1 MNNLDIL
8 AVREFR
14 RFINQYIYPTSSF
27 MIMEKIKI
35 SFNPNQIYYEQQPQS
50 MIKFDTSIISNPLY
64 TENIGVLLN
73 GIFIDFFNNYDI
85 IKLIRHKIYNEIM
98 NEEVKQ
104 LLNKALYEILLGNFK
119 YLSHLFNVTIL
130 ENNIYLYL

>member
-14 RFINQYIYPTSSF
+14 RFVNQYIYPTSSF

-98 NEEVKQ
+98 NEEAKQ
-104 LLNKALYEILLGNFK
+104 LLNKALYEIQLGNVK
-119 YLSHLFNVTIL
+119 YLSLLFNVTIL

>member
-14 RFINQYIYPTSSF
+14 RFVNQYIYPTSSF

-73 GIFIDFFNNYDI
+73 GIFIDFFNN
-85 IKLIRHKIYNEIM
+85 
-98 NEEVKQ
+98 Q
-104 LLNKALYEILLGNFK
+104 SFF
-119 YLSHLFNVTIL
+119 LFIFW
-130 ENNIYLYL
+130 

>member
-14 RFINQYIYPTSSF
+14 RFVNQYIYPTSSF

-85 IKLIRHKIYNEIM
+85 IKLIRHKIYNEIL

-104 LLNKALYEILLGNFK
+104 LLNKALYEIQLGNVK
-119 YLSHLFNVTIL
+119 YLSLLFNVTIL

>member
-14 RFINQYIYPTSSF
+14 RFVNQYIYPTSSF

-104 LLNKALYEILLGNFK
+104 LLNKALYEIQLGNVK
-119 YLSHLFNVTIL
+119 YLSLLFNVTIL

>member
-1 MNNLDIL
+1 
-8 AVREFR
+8 
-14 RFINQYIYPTSSF
+14 
-27 MIMEKIKI
+27 
-35 SFNPNQIYYEQQPQS
+35 

-104 LLNKALYEILLGNFK
+104 LLNKALYEIQLGNVK
-119 YLSHLFNVTIL
+119 YLSLLFNVTIL